1 MPEDQQELQRVDL
14 REYLRVIIRG
24 KYIIA
29 ITTILVVGGALF
41 YSYLQDNVYAAEA
54 QLLVVP
60 RSASQV
66 ARELGGE
73 DSQRN
78 IANELII
85 LQGEDLENRVVEQ
98 VGHRP
103 NVNFIN
109 VKGSDVITITARG
122 KIPER
127 VASDANVFA
136 ETYIATRRESV
147 VDDLNSQKAAL
158 ERDIAAR
165 IGRRDFLAANL
176 APSTQ
181 IQQVDNEIFNLQ
193 QQLDTTN
200 AALSS
205 PNVAVGA
212 AQIAQAQVP
221 TEPVSPKPLKNAIAA
236 LGIGLVLGIA
246 LAFLR
251 DYVDDTIKTKDDV
264 ERASGLTVVGM
275 IPLLSD
281 WKDRSAPRLVAR
293 DSPTGPTAE
302 AYRTLRTSIQFLGL
316 ERTIRTLLVTSPA
329 ASEGKSTTAANLA
342 ITFAHAGQRVVLLSS
357 DFRRPRVHSFFG
369 LTNQTGFTSVLLGET
384 PFSEALQ
391 TAPDEP
397 YVTVL
402 PSGPRPP
409 NPSELL
415 NSRRAA
421 EAIAALAGRFD
432 LVLIDSPPVLPV
444 SDSLVIAGLADAIL
458 VVAKAGQTRK
468 KALHRSIELLRQ
480 VEAPLVGAVLNG
492 ADGGNQY
499 GYGSEYG
506 EELRIPK
513 ARRPKKGTIPPPPPP
528 APPSN
533 DPVATAAAATEYQ
546 AGNGDP
552 KNGKRRLFSRS
563 RQT

>member
-1 MPEDQQELQRVDL
+1 
-14 REYLRVIIRG
+14 
-24 KYIIA
+24 
-29 ITTILVVGGALF
+29 
-41 YSYLQDNVYAAEA
+41 
-54 QLLVVP
+54 
-60 RSASQV
+60 
-66 ARELGGE
+66 
-73 DSQRN
+73 
-78 IANELII
+78 
-85 LQGEDLENRVVEQ
+85 
-98 VGHRP
+98 
-103 NVNFIN
+103 
-109 VKGSDVITITARG
+109 
-122 KIPER
+122 
-127 VASDANVFA
+127 
-136 ETYIATRRESV
+136 
-147 VDDLNSQKAAL
+147 
-158 ERDIAAR
+158 
-165 IGRRDFLAANL
+165 
-176 APSTQ
+176 
-181 IQQVDNEIFNLQ
+181 
-193 QQLDTTN
+193 
-200 AALSS
+200 
-205 PNVAVGA
+205 
-212 AQIAQAQVP
+212 
-221 TEPVSPKPLKNAIAA
+221 
-236 LGIGLVLGIA
+236 
-246 LAFLR
+246 
-251 DYVDDTIKTKDDV
+251 
-264 ERASGLTVVGM
+264 
-275 IPLLSD
+275 
-281 WKDRSAPRLVAR
+281 
-293 DSPTGPTAE
+293 
-302 AYRTLRTSIQFLGL
+302 
-316 ERTIRTLLVTSPA
+316 
-329 ASEGKSTTAANLA
+329 
-342 ITFAHAGQRVVLLSS
+342 
-357 DFRRPRVHSFFG
+357 VHSFFG